1 MKFISKDSEDTKKI
15 AEKLVRSLEVGERA
29 VVLALYGDL
38 GAGKTTLAQNIGE
51 YLGVHDPIQSPT
63 YLIEKIYELR
73 RSPWQHLVH
82 IDAYRLDDESE
93 LLSLGW
99 REIVNKP
106 ENLII
111 VEWADKV
118 GNILPDDA
126 IHIHIRHVS
135 EHEREIEIS
144 QRDEEAPGTA

>member
-1 MKFISKDSEDTKKI
+1 MKLISKGRDDTKKI
-15 AEKLVRSLEVGERA
+15 AEKLVASLVPGERA

-38 GAGKTTLAQNIGE
+38 GAGKTTLAQHIGE
-51 YLGVHDPIQSPT
+51 MLGVHDPIQSPT
-63 YLIEKIYELR
+63 FLIEKIYELR

-99 REIVNKP
+99 KEIINKP
-106 ENLII
+106 ENLIL

-126 IHIHIRHVS
+126 IHIDIKHAGENERKFTIR
-135 EHEREIEIS
+135 
-144 QRDEEAPGTA
+144 QGGQEAPGTP